1 MDLEIDHLR
10 LAIGGRILIGAMD
23 ARVLPGQFWCVL
35 GRNGAGKST
44 LLRTIAG
51 LRAPEGGE
59 IRLEGR
65 PLDAWPLLDL
75 ARKRAFLP
83 QQVSDHFPAR
93 VDDTVM
99 TARFPYQF
107 RAASRFGYES
117 HEDRIA
123 VQLALDELDLG
134 SLSQRNVLSL
144 SGGERRRVSLAGVFA
159 QATPLMLL
167 DEPSAHLDMDVEQ
180 RVFKRLAARAS
191 AGASII
197 ASVHDPNLAERYASH
212 VILIGEHGET
222 RLGPVGPMLSAQ
234 TLAKLYAHPVRE
246 LAVDGRRW
254 FAPNALG

>member
-1 MDLEIDHLR
+1 MDLEIDQLR
-10 LAIGGRILIGAMD
+10 LAIGERILVSGMD
-23 ARVLPGQFWCVL
+23 LRIQPGQFWCLL

-44 LLRTIAG
+44 LLRTLAG
-51 LRAPEGGE
+51 LRDPEGGE
-59 IRLEGR
+59 IRLDGR
-65 PLDAWPLLDL
+65 ELLAWPLLDL

-99 TARFPYQF
+99 TARFPYHF

-117 HEDRIA
+117 HEDRVA

-144 SGGERRRVSLAGVFA
+144 SGGERRRVSLATVFA
-159 QATPLMLL
+159 QGTPLMLL

-180 RVFKRLAARAS
+180 RVFKRLKVRAG

-197 ASVHDPNLAERYASH
+197 ASVHDPNLAGRYASH
-212 VILIGEHGET
+212 VILIGDEGEVIS
-222 RLGPVGPMLSAQ
+222 GPAELMLSAQ

-246 LAVDGRRW
+246 LALDGRRW